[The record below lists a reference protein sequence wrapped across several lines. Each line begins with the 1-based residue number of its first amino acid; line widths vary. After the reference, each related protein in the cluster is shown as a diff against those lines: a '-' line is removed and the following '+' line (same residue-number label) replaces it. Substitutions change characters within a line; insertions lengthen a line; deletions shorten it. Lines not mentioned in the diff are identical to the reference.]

1 MVAAFLLVLVFLDT
15 AATGWLYAMQRE
27 QHHDLVELHSEL
39 QMVRAH
45 LDETS
50 YTES

>member
-27 QHHDLVELHSEL
+27 LHHDLVELHSEL
-39 QMVRAH
+39 QLTRAH
-45 LDETS
+45 LTNIDES
-50 YTES
+50 EI